1 MSTSAGWYPQPDGQQ
16 RYWDGRQ
23 WTQDFAP
30 GVPPMAPPTGLPMA
44 PPATTQQ
51 TPPPVTRKNWLL
63 AYAVT
68 AAKDRECIA
77 ADGTQAADDVDQKEL
92 S

>member
-1 MSTSAGWYPQPDGQQ
+1 MAGSEPRTSHQC
-16 RYWDGRQ
+16 
-23 WTQDFAP
+23 
-30 GVPPMAPPTGLPMA
+30 PPTAPPTGLPMA

-77 ADGTQAADDVDQKEL
+77 ADGTQAAGDVDQKEL

>member
-1 MSTSAGWYPQPDGQQ
+1 MDPGLRTRCSADA
-16 RYWDGRQ
+16 
-23 WTQDFAP
+23 AP
-30 GVPPMAPPTGLPMA
+30 TGLPMPPPTGLPMPPPTGLPMP

>member
-1 MSTSAGWYPQPDGQQ
+1 
-16 RYWDGRQ
+16 
-23 WTQDFAP
+23 
-30 GVPPMAPPTGLPMA
+30 MA

-77 ADGTQAADDVDQKEL
+77 ADGTQAAGDVDQKEL